1 MIDPPQPNQAG
12 QVVFGKCGKGNKI
25 ENYAVVQT
33 IDNLNA
39 LILDKYNKE
48 KEKPRLQENPW
59 LNPRQRPELRA
70 ITFPNLKQ
78 DVEAEIQLKKALEDM
93 MDGLR
98 IPCLIIRSVT
108 LKAINTLRNLG
119 LNIPA
124 GDGEINLIMAY
135 VFGDFLHIV
144 IFETYPW
151 QTECVPLNKQAVDK
165 AEKQLSKDLD
175 ILMAI
180 LTDIPRVAKCHR
192 YGRLICVNFLEVWGK
207 ILECNIRA
215 SGVG

>member
-1 MIDPPQPNQAG
+1 MSVDTSLKELEEKFAVKTNWKQIGVPLEEFRMIDPPQPNQAG
-12 QVVFGKCGKGNKI
+12 QVVFGKCGKGTKI

-78 DVEAEIQLKKALEDM
+78 DVEVEIKLKKALEDM

-98 IPCLIIRSVT
+98 IPCLIIR
-108 LKAINTLRNLG
+108 
-119 LNIPA
+119 
-124 GDGEINLIMAY
+124 
-135 VFGDFLHIV
+135 
-144 IFETYPW
+144 
-151 QTECVPLNKQAVDK
+151 
-165 AEKQLSKDLD
+165 
-175 ILMAI
+175 
-180 LTDIPRVAKCHR
+180 
-192 YGRLICVNFLEVWGK
+192 
-207 ILECNIRA
+207 
-215 SGVG
+215 